1 MPRFT
6 YGFFILFLFA
16 ACASTPV
23 PTDRN
28 CTDLVMKT
36 AVRLNAGS
44 MMFNDLAENRIGKSG
59 FFYILSPAGIIVYHP
74 NQPLTGRNV
83 ADVPQVEAILASEGG
98 VSTETLGGLSR
109 TVFFRRLESG
119 NTLCLSL
126 DASELEK

>member
-1 MPRFT
+1 
-6 YGFFILFLFA
+6 
-16 ACASTPV
+16 
-23 PTDRN
+23 
-28 CTDLVMKT
+28 MKT

-83 ADVPQVEAILASEGG
+83 ADVPQVKAILASESG